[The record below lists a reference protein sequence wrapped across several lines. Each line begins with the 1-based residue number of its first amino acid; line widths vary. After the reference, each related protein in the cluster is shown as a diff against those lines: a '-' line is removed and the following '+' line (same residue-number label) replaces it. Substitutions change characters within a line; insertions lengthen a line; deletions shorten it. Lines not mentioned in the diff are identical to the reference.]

1 MDDIA
6 KMIGYCTMGAIIVGL
21 LALALSLAVHIS
33 TILLATPIGI
43 VGFVIIMAVII
54 KKIGKRH

>member
-21 LALALSLAVHIS
+21 LVLVLSLAVHIS

-43 VGFVIIMAVII
+43 VGFVIIMAVLI

>member
-6 KMIGYCTMGAIIVGL
+6 KMIGYCTMGVIIVSVL
-21 LALALSLAVHIS
+21 MLALSLLMHIS

-43 VGFVIIMAVII
+43 VGFVILMAIII

>member
-6 KMIGYCTMGAIIVGL
+6 KMIGYCTMGAVIVGVL
-21 LALALSLAVHIS
+21 ILALSLAVHIS

-43 VGFVIIMAVII
+43 VGFVIIMAVLI